1 MIGSRLSLHPYFT
14 ILCPIFAHAF
24 LSAKRDCPLCLECHH
39 PSLPPSSPL
48 SNTSNFYLYPLSLL
62 CSTELIL
69 VILYHNYAQSLNFL
83 LNGSP
88 EGRILPHSIEPGRL
102 FISAHN
108 KCLQNQRAYSSKRRK
123 SFKVFI
129 TLGRLYNYF
138 SNAVTA
144 QNISGMLFC
153 HLELPSE
160 LISLL
165 RRKSVPLLYA
175 HTNFRPKIYSFK
187 G

>member
-1 MIGSRLSLHPYFT
+1 MGPDYLSTHISPFSVPYLHMPSCQPKETVPFVWSATIHPFLPLPHSPIPVTSTFT
-14 ILCPIFAHAF
+14 H
-24 LSAKRDCPLCLECHH
+24 
-39 PSLPPSSPL
+39 
-48 SNTSNFYLYPLSLL
+48 YLYCAP
-62 CSTELIL
+62 TELIL